1 MKDGHIHTQYCP
13 HGSNDKIEEY
23 IKKAIEIGL
32 DEVTFTEH
40 LPLPNNFS
48 DPSPEKDS
56 AMDIKSLHKY
66 IEEVHKLKYKY
77 IDKIKI
83 NVGVEVDYIEGLE
96 EETKALLDQ
105 YGPYFDD
112 SILSVHI
119 LNINNSYHVMDY
131 SKEEFENISK
141 LLSGVS
147 NVYYKYYKTVKK
159 AIGADLG
166 KYKPKRIGHLNLV
179 RKFNKV
185 FPYNYENNIVLEELL
200 IQIKE
205 KGYELDYNVSGLFK
219 EYCKEAYIDGPLLN
233 LVNKYNIPMVLGSDS
248 HSIDHM
254 AQIGHMENYNTWLL

>member
-13 HGSNDKIEEY
+13 HGSDDTIESY

-32 DEVTFTEH
+32 DEITFTEH
-40 LPLPNNFS
+40 LPLPKNFS

-56 AMDIKSLHKY
+56 AMDIDSLHKY
-66 IEEVHKLKYKY
+66 IEEVNDLKVKYKS
-77 IDKIKI
+77 DIKI
-83 NVGVEVDYIEGLE
+83 NLGVEVDYIEGYE
-96 EETKALLDQ
+96 EETKALLDK
-105 YGPYFDD
+105 YGHYFDD
-112 SILSVHI
+112 AILSVHI
-119 LNINNSYHVMDY
+119 LNINNSYYVIDY

-147 NVYYKYYKTVKK
+147 SVYYKYYKTVKK
-159 AIGADLG
+159 AVSADLG

-179 RKFNKV
+179 RKFNQV

-205 KGYELDYNVSGLFK
+205 KGYELDYNISGTWK
-219 EYCKEAYIDGPLLN
+219 EYCKEPYIYGPLLN

-248 HSIDHM
+248 HSVDHM
-254 AQIGHMENYNTWLL
+254 TKYSTAEI